1 MGNAQVQYM
10 NERCPSQ
17 VTIEIAGFAMIMIHE
32 EIYSLEIR
40 SVCFAMKGNGHQ
52 QWCVPKSAMS
62 GVQFGARNE
71 HCNCLCWQKCRSLP
85 PSMFARALLG
95 TTFAVLSV

>member
-1 MGNAQVQYM
+1 M